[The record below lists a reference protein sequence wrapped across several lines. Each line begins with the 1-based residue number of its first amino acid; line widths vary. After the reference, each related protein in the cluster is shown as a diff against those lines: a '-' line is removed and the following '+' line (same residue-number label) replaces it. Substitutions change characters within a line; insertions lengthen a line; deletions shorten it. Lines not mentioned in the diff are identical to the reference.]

1 MFHNKIS
8 FSFEGWPEE
17 AAGSHL
23 KKEWN
28 FSLQIDWRIAGWLQ
42 NTFYVFCFLFFLQEG
57 KASISFHQQTK
68 YNFFPLMCFFLLFA
82 SGSEP
87 PCLWMNRGRIGPQ
100 LLGIWALHCLTWGT
114 HWYFCCLS
122 FLIYSVGLKLQKAC
136 NCLPQLLKGYLI
148 SLCSALKIKNS
159 MQVLIIIITQTRARS
174 C

>member
-1 MFHNKIS
+1 MCFITRYL
-8 FSFEGWPEE
+8 
-17 AAGSHL
+17 SHL
-23 KKEWN
+23 RADLRRQQAVIWKRNE
-28 FSLQIDWRIAGWLQ
+28 
-42 NTFYVFCFLFFLQEG
+42 TFHFRLTEGLLADSRTHFMFFVFCFFCKKERLLFHFINRP
-57 KASISFHQQTK
+57 SII
-68 YNFFPLMCFFLLFA
+68 FPLMCFFLLFA